1 MAEVIIALDLASRA
15 GALRMVERLGDA
27 VDFYKVG
34 LELYA
39 REGPALV
46 QELRARNK
54 RVFLDLKLHDIPTAV
69 AGAVRAAADLDI
81 SMLTVHAAGGSPM
94 MEAAADA
101 AANRLALLG
110 VTLLTSLSRHDV
122 EATWGRTVVS
132 LPEEVV
138 RLADLARNSGLHGV
152 VASPREARAVRY
164 RFGEGFLL
172 VTPGIRFPDAALHD
186 QARVATP
193 AEAVHAGA
201 SHLVLGRVVTA
212 APEPAVALERVW
224 RSLEESGAA
233 GLGR

>member
-1 MAEVIIALDLASRA
+1 M
-15 GALRMVERLGDA
+15 
-27 VDFYKVG
+27 
-34 LELYA
+34 
-39 REGPALV
+39 
-46 QELRARNK
+46 
-54 RVFLDLKLHDIPTAV
+54 
-69 AGAVRAAADLDI
+69 
-81 SMLTVHAAGGSPM
+81 
-94 MEAAADA
+94 
-101 AANRLALLG
+101 
-110 VTLLTSLSRHDV
+110 
-122 EATWGRTVVS
+122 VS

-164 RFGEGFLL
+164 RFGEEFLL